1 IDRVIAIIYENIKP
15 FLRKEALVYAQENQ
29 KQLVLEVSIK
39 PNNRCSSYPN
49 ECQNY
54 KPEDYQKMIM
64 NLVENRLKCS
74 DSEKLPA
81 SWYMFSIILRRMQL
95 AGHSILQFHHCELI
109 AEKLYIKQMQLQA
122 LLSRMHKILGIV
134 IYFPEVEQLKDIVI
148 CDPAVVYKSISEL
161 IFNSYSETSHPELS
175 MKLKKW
181 GVFTV
186 KELKERCKEQKGCPL
201 QLDKLLIILEHLGI
215 TAPVNIIKSAESNV
229 SSGDPDSAKC
239 DIHPQYVIP
248 CILNDAQQA
257 ELSMQI
263 MEAQVCSIIPLRIKF
278 ACGFAPMGGFCYLF
292 TRLITNN
299 RDKGWELLLP
309 NVFDETSKND
319 IYWRNKVTFRVDE
332 RYIVTLLST
341 HEYYEI
347 HIIYSQPVQAFQL
360 GHEGH
365 QICKKVWNAVSNI
378 LSKSLSEPLK
388 EYKTACECIMHRNS
402 EDYDGHVMT
411 FSHNPDDCTPHVT
424 ASCLKDKA
432 NPISVKVDGT
442 NQSVIVWFKVG
453 CEH

>member
-1 IDRVIAIIYENIKP
+1 
-15 FLRKEALVYAQENQ
+15 
-29 KQLVLEVSIK
+29 
-39 PNNRCSSYPN
+39 
-49 ECQNY
+49 
-54 KPEDYQKMIM
+54 
-64 NLVENRLKCS
+64 
-74 DSEKLPA
+74 
-81 SWYMFSIILRRMQL
+81 
-95 AGHSILQFHHCELI
+95 
-109 AEKLYIKQMQLQA
+109 MQLQA
-122 LLSRMHKILGIV
+122 LLSRMHKILGII

-175 MKLKKW
+175 LRLKKW
-181 GVFTV
+181 GVFMV
-186 KELKERCKEQKGCPL
+186 KELKERCKEKEGSPL

-215 TAPVNIIKSAESNV
+215 IAPVNIIKTAESNM
-229 SSGDPDSAKC
+229 SSVDPVDPENTEC

-257 ELSMQI
+257 ELSVQI
-263 MEAQVCSIIPLRIKF
+263 QEAQVCSIIPLQINF

-309 NVFDETSKND
+309 DVVDETYKNN

-347 HIIYSQPVQAFQL
+347 HIIYSQPAQTFQL
-360 GHEGH
+360 SREGH
-365 QICKKVWNAVSNI
+365 QICKKVWDAVSSV
-378 LSKSLSEPLK
+378 LSSSVNESLQQ
-388 EYKTACECIMHRNS
+388 YTIACECIIHREK
-402 EDYDGHVMT
+402 EDYDGHVMK
-411 FSHNPDDCTPHVT
+411 FNQNPNEYKPPLK

-432 NPISVKVDGT
+432 VSVSVKVNAT
-442 NQSVIVWFKVG
+442 KQSVIVWFKV
-453 CEH
+453 CNIMLRA